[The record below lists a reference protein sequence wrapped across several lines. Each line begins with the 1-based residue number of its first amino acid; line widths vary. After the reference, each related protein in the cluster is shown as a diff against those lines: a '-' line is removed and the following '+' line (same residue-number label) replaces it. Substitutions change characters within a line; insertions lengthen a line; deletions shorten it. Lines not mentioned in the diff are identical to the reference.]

1 MTGLVLRA
9 AACAGALGLTVA
21 ALSGCVPEPR
31 AVEAGPTT
39 AATATARPSL
49 TPTLS
54 CAERIVAELTPAE
67 RAGQL
72 IVAGLGSN
80 EDVGLLDPLVAS
92 YHLSGVVLLSGWDG
106 GAAAAR
112 AAADH
117 LQSLAGDDTGGL
129 GLLVSADQE
138 GGQIQQL
145 RGPGFG
151 DLPSGVE
158 QGLLPVDA
166 LRQSARS
173 WGAELAAAGVNLN
186 LAPVADTVPADLG
199 RGNPPIG
206 GYGRQYSSDPVAAAS
221 SVRAFVEGMTEAGV
235 ATTVKHFPGLGRVT
249 GNTDVTAE
257 GTTDTVTG
265 AGDVGPFAAGIDA
278 GAGVVMMSSAFY
290 TQLDPAS
297 EAVFSRPIVTGL
309 LRGQLGFDGVVMS
322 DDIGVAAAVSSTA
335 VEERATR
342 FVAAGGDIALTADP
356 AAVAP
361 FHDSLLA
368 AMTADP
374 TFADRVEE
382 SATRVVRLKIDLG
395 LATCG

>member
-9 AACAGALGLTVA
+9 AACAGALGLAAV
-21 ALSGCVPEPR
+21 ALSGCVPEPP
-31 AVEAGPTT
+31 AAGPTT
-39 AATATARPSL
+39 TATQTPSP

-54 CAERIVAELTPAE
+54 CAERIVADLTPAE

-80 EDVGLLDPLVAS
+80 EDVGLLDPLVSS

-106 GAAAAR
+106 GAAVAR

-117 LQSLAGDDTGGL
+117 LQSLAGDATGGL

-145 RGPGFG
+145 RGPGFS

-158 QGLLPVDA
+158 QGLLPGDA
-166 LRQSARS
+166 LRQSAQS

-206 GYGRQYSSDPVAAAS
+206 GYDRQYSSDPAAAAS
-221 SVRAFVEGMTEAGV
+221 SVRAFVEGMSQAGV

-265 AGDVGPFAAGIDA
+265 AGDVGPFAAGIEA

-290 TQLDPAS
+290 TQLDPAN
-297 EAVFSRPIVTGL
+297 EAVFSSAIVTGL
-309 LRGQLGFDGVVMS
+309 LRDRLGFEGVVMS

-335 VEERATR
+335 VEERATK

-361 FHDSLLA
+361 FHDSLMA
-368 AMTADP
+368 AIAADP
-374 TFADRVEE
+374 AFADRVEE
-382 SATRVVRLKIDLG
+382 SATRVVQLKIDLG
-395 LATCG
+395 LASCG